1 MSRKLVKKL
10 VQNYQKLSLGK
21 RIWVRLLIFP
31 LIVLYDIFNELCFD
45 VYQISG
51 ERQLFFITSTEIY
64 PFFINHFCNDA
75 KITKTGEIY
84 AWNLKR
90 FTREHDAVIIEMH
103 RYLVPFFS
111 DGIITVHWVRQE
123 LDLSRSME
131 DIIKHIRDKKNFFQF
146 HLEISTDFN
155 EMKLFYEKIFTP
167 YIKKRY
173 KHAFID
179 NFEIFKLN
187 LLKNPWELLLIK
199 KNGLLV
205 GGACCNLINDR
216 YYWKINALTD
226 EVYLK
231 EGAMAAIYYYSIL
244 RAKEKK
250 AKIIDFGQSRPF
262 LSDGVLCYKKK
273 WGAKI
278 IPDKSNRIVYLKN
291 LNNEGLII
299 VEDKKLK
306 AIIFS
311 GKNAK
316 VKPYSNSGLELKI
329 VAPS

>member
-1 MSRKLVKKL
+1 MSKKLVKKL

-21 RIWVRLLIFP
+21 RIWVRLFIFP

-45 VYQISG
+45 VYQVSG

-90 FTREHDAVIIEMH
+90 FTREQDAVIIEMH
-103 RYLVPFFS
+103 RYLAPLLS
-111 DGIITVHWVRQE
+111 EGIFTVRWVRQE
-123 LDLSRSME
+123 LDLCRSMD
-131 DIIKHIRDKKNFFQF
+131 DIIRYLREREKIFQF
-146 HLEISTDFN
+146 YLEISTDSN
-155 EMKLFYEKIFTP
+155 EMKFFYEKIFIP

-173 KHAFID
+173 KNALID
-179 NFEIFKLN
+179 NYEIFKLN
-187 LLKNPWELLLIK
+187 LIKNPWELLLIK

-205 GGACCNLINDR
+205 GGACCSLINDR
-216 YYWKINALTD
+216 YYWRINALTD
-226 EVYLK
+226 ELYLK

-262 LSDGVLCYKKK
+262 LSDGVLRYKKK

-291 LNNEGLII
+291 LKTEGMII

-329 VAPS
+329 VE